1 MKIQIASDLHID
13 RNGTWND
20 SQTFPISI
28 PKNSNEI
35 VLIIAGDLSPD
46 VNDNLSILNFYS
58 RFYKNV
64 IFILGNH
71 EYDFMDVDKV
81 YQKYQRKLKKGS
93 NIHILEKTS
102 VIIDDIIFYGC
113 TGWGNSLESNYIK
126 EEIVDFKNIINFT
139 PDKCFELFN
148 ESKKWIAGMFSSPFA
163 LELENKKMKRV
174 LITHFAFCMQ
184 SLNFHNSLLNGYF
197 VNEGLESLWFKPN
210 VYIHGHTHQYTSY
223 IFKEKTRVYC
233 NAFGYHSGPRPVT
246 KYKPELIIEV

>member
-1 MKIQIASDLHID
+1 MKIQIVSDLHID
-13 RNGTWND
+13 KNGTWND
-20 SQTFPISI
+20 SQIFPISI
-28 PKNSNEI
+28 PKNSKEI

-46 VNDNLSILNFYS
+46 VNDNLSVLNFYS

-81 YQKYQRKLKKGS
+81 YEKYQRKLKKVS
-93 NIHILEKTS
+93 NIYILEKTS
-102 VIIDDIIFYGC
+102 VIIDDVIFYGC
-113 TGWGNSLESNYIK
+113 TGWGNSLASNHIK
-126 EEIVDFKNIINFT
+126 EEIVDFENIINFT

-148 ESKKWIAGMFSSPFA
+148 ESKQWIKTVFDDTVSF
-163 LELENKKMKRV
+163 ENKKMKRV
-174 LITHFAFCMQ
+174 LITHFSFCMQ
-184 SLNFHNSLLNGYF
+184 SLNFHNSPLNSYF
-197 VNEGLESLWFKPN
+197 VNEGLELLYHLPD

-246 KYKPELIIEV
+246 QYNPELIIEV